1 MAAKQGKYSLLMLI
15 FTIFIASCATNPYKT
30 SLNSTIDNSK
40 TFDTSAQKCY
50 LASKAVLLKRGFLI
64 EKDEPNAFSFV
75 ATRYFPSGKDS
86 TVVVVNIN
94 VLQNS
99 QNKSTVFISAMQYEN
114 VIRTTTQTTLLGL
127 VPIGSTA
134 TTSKQSEKSITD
146 KQFFDTFFKE
156 LSNELRQI

>member
-1 MAAKQGKYSLLMLI
+1 MKQNKFVLI
-15 FTIFIASCATNPYKT
+15 VLFLTIFLSSCATNPYK
-30 SLNSTIDNSK
+30 SALNSTIDNSK
-40 TFDTSAQKCY
+40 TFDVSAQKSY
-50 LASKAVLLKRGFLI
+50 LAAKSVLLKRGFLI
-64 EKDEPNAFSFV
+64 EKDEPNTFSFI

-94 VLQNS
+94 VIQNS
-99 QNKSTVFISAMQYEN
+99 QDKSTVFISAMQYEN
-114 VIRTTTQTTLLGL
+114 VIRTTTQTTLFGL

-156 LSNELRQI
+156 LSNELKQV

>member
-1 MAAKQGKYSLLMLI
+1 MKQGKLSLLMLI
-15 FTIFIASCATNPYKT
+15 FAIFLSSCATNPYK
-30 SLNSTIDNSK
+30 SALNSTIDNSK
-40 TFDTSAQKCY
+40 TFDISAQKSY
-50 LASKAVLLKRGFLI
+50 LAAKSVLLKRGFLI
-64 EKDEPNAFSFV
+64 EKDKPNAFSFI

-94 VLQNS
+94 VLQNA
-99 QNKSTVFISAMQYEN
+99 QDKSTVFISAMQYEN

-156 LSNELRQI
+156 LSNELKQV